1 MQENSNK
8 DDVIVIDLRDLWNV
22 LLGKLWI
29 IIASTLL
36 VGIIG
41 FVVSAF
47 LITPKYE
54 STTSIY
60 IMSKQ
65 NSDVMTYSD
74 AQLSSQLTKDYEKL
88 VVGRYVLEQ
97 VMESYEIEEKY
108 EDFADRVTV
117 ENVTDTRIIE
127 ITVKDEDP
135 YRAQALA
142 DSIREV
148 AAGHIQAVTDVQAV
162 NVAEHANLPL
172 EPSEPSVLLW
182 TVLGIL
188 LGGFISVG
196 VVIIRFLTDDTI
208 KTAEDIEK
216 HLELSTLALI
226 PDNDAEN
233 RKGARK

>member
-8 DDVIVIDLRDLWNV
+8 DDVIVIDLRDLWNI

-36 VGIIG
+36 VGIAG

-47 LITPKYE
+47 LIAPKYE

-142 DSIREV
+142 DAIREV

-182 TVLGIL
+182 TALGIL

-196 VVIIRFLTDDTI
+196 IITIRFLADDTI

-226 PDNDAEN
+226 PDNDAKN